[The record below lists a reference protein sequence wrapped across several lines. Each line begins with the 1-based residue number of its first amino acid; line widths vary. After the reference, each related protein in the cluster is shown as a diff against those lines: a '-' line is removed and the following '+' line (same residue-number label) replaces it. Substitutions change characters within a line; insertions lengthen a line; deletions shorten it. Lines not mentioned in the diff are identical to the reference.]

1 MPFSFGNDRLSGRV
15 FSVVIVMS
23 SENPGATCGVNSN
36 NADINSSLKELLLEL
51 RSQKGEINSLKEEL
65 RGNSQ
70 SVASEVKKLKAVKD
84 IHWRFEGNRLQFD
97 FNSELEDSLKQA
109 IWALENGKREYAFEL
124 LNDSCEKL
132 KVRNKH
138 IRIAD
143 TSEGGWETVRQ
154 YVTNP
159 LASDSDDESRLN
171 RAESRAVKKKKEKQ
185 KSKSKSR
192 ASASFGYSDH
202 VNQRVWGGAAGGA
215 GAFPTQFQTQ
225 PVGPRFGSF
234 RGFPVTAVDQRT
246 NLTLGPCYA
255 CGEYNHIRRTCPYTK
270 SAPQQQP
277 ELPANK

>member
-36 NADINSSLKELLLEL
+36 NADINSSLKKLLLEL

-70 SVASEVKKLKAVKD
+70 SVASEVKKLKTVKD

-143 TSEGGWETVRQ
+143 TSEGG
-154 YVTNP
+154 
-159 LASDSDDESRLN
+159 
-171 RAESRAVKKKKEKQ
+171 
-185 KSKSKSR
+185 
-192 ASASFGYSDH
+192 
-202 VNQRVWGGAAGGA
+202 
-215 GAFPTQFQTQ
+215 
-225 PVGPRFGSF
+225 
-234 RGFPVTAVDQRT
+234 
-246 NLTLGPCYA
+246 
-255 CGEYNHIRRTCPYTK
+255 
-270 SAPQQQP
+270 
-277 ELPANK
+277 